1 VRQVAEVTDVVPNQR
16 AYDFSFARQ
25 AEQQLNKAGWKP

>member
-1 VRQVAEVTDVVPNQR
+1 VAQVTTDIPIQKT
-16 AYDFSFARQ
+16 YDFSFARQ